1 MKKFILPFF
10 LVVFLSIHLGA
21 QVYIDQF
28 DNGSADNTGIPP
40 GVTSEEA
47 NDEWTLIRDNSAGIE
62 WNAIS
67 YQPHDQATGVPM
79 TIDISETNK
88 IFVKAKASNIGAQ
101 FRLDVL
107 DADGFVTSQN
117 AIVKT
122 LLNDYTVLE
131 FDFTDKYVD
140 AGWGGTSCTPPVAGQ
155 GECPVDPTAITT
167 LLFFINPGQPMNGT
181 TVILDF
187 ISVGTEP
194 VEPPMSDVFQELF
207 DDTDSTIN
215 WVNTG
220 GGFSQEI
227 VDSKW
232 IITGDGTNEAFNPMT
247 YGVHNQVNFTPSSFD
262 LSAADNKVF
271 VRMRSNLDGVSV
283 RVDVGDNNGFISTQG
298 SVTKVIN
305 TEWKTY
311 EYNFTG
317 VLTDLGWGGTPCV
330 SEPPGQG
337 NCPVNPETIQTFL
350 IFINPGVEAFAGQV
364 EIEYISAGIPLEPV
378 DPGQAVAVYDDHF
391 DNGDGAFI
399 TSDNFLAVEDGTE
412 LSITGDG
419 TAGPFSAV
427 AYSLHNQETLEPV
440 VLDVTGNHKVFIKA
454 KSSLANGTL
463 LRVDLM
469 DTLGFI
475 TSAPSFTRTL
485 DDNYSLIELDF
496 DGQYTDLGFSEAC
509 PTSGMST
516 CPVDPTAIANVLF
529 YVNPVDGGFEG
540 TVMIDY
546 ISFGAPLGAEIDA
559 YADQFDDDDR
569 SNWGDAAGFSVVE
582 TDNELI
588 LTGDGGSMDFTAS
601 SYTLHDQQT
610 LEPIL
615 ANLTPNN
622 KVWIKAKS
630 SVDMTTLR
638 IDLIDE
644 MGFVTNENAN
654 QMSLSTDYQIYEY
667 DFTGRYV
674 DAGFGGAPCTDPPCL
689 VDASRI
695 GTMLFYVDP
704 GTSGFTG
711 TVTIDWVSTIEP
723 LEDLNPEPV
732 GILNYADDFN
742 NDDNSFHGDATGLVN
757 TETNS
762 ILTITGDGTG
772 NPYGAIVY
780 EPHDQDANEEVRLNV
795 EGGDGK
801 VFIFARSSVADI
813 PFRIDLI
820 DLQGYT
826 TNSSAIQPVLPTEFD
841 LVEYDFTGRYLDA
854 GFSPDCPDGTTCP
867 VDGKRIESIL
877 FYPDP
882 DNGGFEGTIDIDWI
896 SFGSPLTVAVID
908 YDRASSAKIY
918 PMPAGDEVVFE
929 MGLLQS
935 GNVTIEVFD
944 MLGQKT
950 AVQHQSSQVAGTM
963 YQPIDLSQLSS
974 GMYILTAR
982 VDGTLVASEKIT
994 KK

>member
-1 MKKFILPFF
+1 MKKFILPLFLICFF
-10 LVVFLSIHLGA
+10 SMQSEA
-21 QVYIDQF
+21 QVYLDQF

-47 NDEWTLIRDNSAGIE
+47 NGEWTLVRDNSAGIE

-67 YQPHDQATGVPM
+67 YQPHDQTTGVPM
-79 TIDISETNK
+79 NIDISETNK

-122 LLNDYTVLE
+122 LLNDYAVLE

-140 AGWGGTSCTPPVAGQ
+140 AGWGGTSCTPPVPGQ
-155 GECPVDPTAITT
+155 GDCPVDPTNISQ

-181 TVILDF
+181 TVIMDF

-194 VEPPMSDVFQELF
+194 LEPPMSDVFQELF
-207 DDTDSTIN
+207 DDIDSTIN
-215 WVNTG
+215 FVTTSD
-220 GGFSQEI
+220 GFTQEI

-232 IITGDGTNEAFNPMT
+232 IITGDGTNGPFNPMG

-262 LSAADNKVF
+262 LSAGDNKVY
-271 VRMRSNLDGVSV
+271 VRMRSNLTGVSV

-298 SVTKVIN
+298 SITKVI
-305 TEWKTY
+305 TDEWKTY
-311 EYNFTG
+311 EYNYTG
-317 VLTDLGWGGTPCV
+317 VLTDLGWGGTPCT

-337 NCPVNPETIQTFL
+337 NCPVNPETIQTFV

-364 EIEYISAGIPLEPV
+364 EIEYISVGIPLEPI

-391 DNGDGAFI
+391 NNGDGAFLV
-399 TSDNFLAVEDGTE
+399 SDSYLAVEAGTD

-419 TAGPFSAV
+419 TATPFAAIS
-427 AYSLHNQETLEPV
+427 YGLHNQETLEPV
-440 VLDVTGNHKVFIKA
+440 VLDVTGNHKMFIKA
-454 KSSLANGTL
+454 KSSLASGTL

-475 TSAPSFTRTL
+475 TSVPSFTRSL

-496 DGQYTDLGFSEAC
+496 DGQYTDLGFSDAC
-509 PTSGMST
+509 PTNGMST
-516 CPVDPTAIANVLF
+516 CPVDPTAINNVLF
-529 YVNPVDGGFEG
+529 YINAVDGGFEG

-546 ISFGAPLGAEIDA
+546 ISFGAPLEAEVDT

-569 SNWGDAAGFSVVE
+569 SNWGDTDGFSVVE
-582 TDNELI
+582 TGNELI

-601 SYTLHDQQT
+601 DYTLHDQET
-610 LEPIL
+610 LAPIL
-615 ANLTPNN
+615 VDLTPNN

-630 SVDMTTLR
+630 SVDATNLR
-638 IDLIDE
+638 IDVIDD
-644 MGFVTNENAN
+644 MGFVTNSDAN
-654 QMSLSTDYQIYEY
+654 LMALSTEYQILEY

-689 VDASRI
+689 VDASKI
-695 GTMLFYVDP
+695 ATMLFYVDP
-704 GTSGFTG
+704 GASGFVG

-723 LEDLNPEPV
+723 LEDPNPEPI
-732 GILNYADDFN
+732 GILDYADDFA

-757 TETNS
+757 TEANS

-772 NPYGAIVY
+772 NPYGAITY
-780 EPHDQDANEEVRLNV
+780 EPHDQDINEEVRLNV

-820 DLQGYT
+820 DYQGYT
-826 TNSSAIQPVLPTEFD
+826 TNSSALQPVLPTD
-841 LVEYDFTGRYLDA
+841 YGLVEYDFTGRYLDA

-867 VDGKRIESIL
+867 VDGQRVESIL
-877 FYPDP
+877 FYPNP
-882 DNGGFEGTIDIDWI
+882 DNGGFAGTIDIDWI
-896 SFGSPLTVAVID
+896 SFGSPLMVSVVD
-908 YDRASSAKIY
+908 YDQASSAKIY
-918 PMPAGDEVVFE
+918 PMPAKNEIVFE
-929 MGLLQS
+929 MGLLQ
-935 GNVTIEVFD
+935 GGEVTIEIFD

-950 AVQHQSSQVAGTM
+950 TIQHQSSQAAGTM
-963 YQPIDLSQLSS
+963 YQSINLNQLGS
-974 GMYILTAR
+974 GMYVLTAKI
-982 VDGTLVASEKIT
+982 DGRLVASEKIT
-994 KK
+994 KE